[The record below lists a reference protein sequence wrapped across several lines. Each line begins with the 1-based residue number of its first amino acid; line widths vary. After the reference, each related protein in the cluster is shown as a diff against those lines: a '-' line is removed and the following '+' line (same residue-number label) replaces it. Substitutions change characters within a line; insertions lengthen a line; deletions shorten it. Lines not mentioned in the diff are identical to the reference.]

1 MGGRGCGPVCR
12 HQLYLGCRHRFHACR
27 NLCPACRRRFP
38 ACRRRFPACRRR
50 LPTCRRRFPACRLAF
65 PACRR
70 RLPACRRRLPACRRR
85 FPACRL
91 AFRAYRLAFPACRR
105 RFPACRRRFPACRLG
120 RTGTGYEPSHRH
132 SSCRSR
138 HPTSWKRTTGEED
151 FATSAEDKR
160 NHEARGNDRVSR
172 LARHRNLGNGRYPY
186 GPRTSFYS
194 HGGTA
199 KVTMECQGKRVTL
212 AAFVV
217 PDRPLGVDM
226 VLGMSGITALGG
238 ISLRTPTD
246 VRICAAAAA
255 AEVDPQ
261 GLALDAADFSARFEA
276 QTGEWT
282 VAWKW
287 ADGEGPE
294 YLQNQLVSHLPVV
307 GWLRPAAA
315 WLKRRVNAL
324 TAGWDDPTEDVG
336 LRGQVDHVVARL
348 NDNDPTRG
356 PWRLK
361 GDKLVVWTDAS
372 SIAAGVVLE
381 DPEGGVVEDAS
392 WLRPESKAA
401 MHINMAELDAA
412 LSGVNMAI
420 ALGITIIDLCT
431 DSATVHKWIDDALKG
446 RSRLRTKAHGEM
458 LIRRRIDVI
467 RQLVEEF
474 NLRLTVV
481 LVKSA
486 DNLADALTRVPKEWL
501 QTPDP
506 EPAARPVA
514 AAAIADPRP
523 DVDPAR
529 IRAVHESTGHQGVR
543 RTLWYFTSIP
553 LVEELRDQKRLS
565 SVGTLNRN
573 KRLLPKEMTDPTG
586 REAGSNKICFRNGV
600 QLASHCPKPGKVVLV
615 ASTRHK
621 MPKVDQISGK
631 PEIVLFFNSTKGEWT
646 TVCLTMDLWSSRTL
660 VAFLDMTVNFVAL
673 EPETKLGAHLLAF
686 KTEPEQPTVA
696 GSDSA
701 SSAKGLAPS
710 VWLKSPLQQPMLKT
724 PLLMMPQSEYPVRE
738 ALEDMS
744 RRVEA

>member
-1 MGGRGCGPVCR
+1 MDTPTETGAVVQESEQVRLGAGLDPRLIDEYDGSGDVVEWHTQASLLCEYRGVSAAEVLPMRLKGGAFAVWS
-12 HQLYLGCRHRFHACR
+12 QLSAVD
-27 NLCPACRRRFP
+27 RRSATATRDALFK
-38 ACRRRFPACRRR
+38 AFAMDDFAAHTAFVARR
-50 LPTCRRRFPACRLAF
+50 LEPGESADVFLASLRRYAALFGGVTDRQLVAAF
-65 PACRR
+65 VNG
-70 RLPACRRRLPACRRR
+70 LPASVADTI
-85 FPACRL
+85 
-91 AFRAYRLAFPACRR
+91 RA
-105 RFPACRRRFPACRLG
+105 
-120 RTGTGYEPSHRH
+120 GTS
-132 SSCRSR
+132 
-138 HPTSWKRTTGEED
+138 
-151 FATSAEDKR
+151 
-160 NHEARGNDRVSR
+160 
-172 LARHRNLGNGRYPY
+172 
-186 GPRTSFYS
+186 
-194 HGGTA
+194 GTA

-255 AEVDPQ
+255 EVDPQ

-276 QTGEWT
+276 RTGEWT

-336 LRGQVDHVVARL
+336 LRGQVDHVVTRL
-348 NDNDPTRG
+348 NDSDPARG

-361 GDKLVVWTDAS
+361 GGKLVVWTDAS

-420 ALGITIIDLCT
+420 AWGITIIDLCT
-431 DSATVHKWIDDALKG
+431 DSATVHKWIDDALTG

-486 DNLADALTRVPKEWL
+486 DNLADALTRVPK
-501 QTPDP
+501 D
-506 EPAARPVA
+506 RG
-514 AAAIADPRP
+514 
-523 DVDPAR
+523 VD
-529 IRAVHESTGHQGVR
+529 H
-543 RTLWYFTSIP
+543 
-553 LVEELRDQKRLS
+553 
-565 SVGTLNRN
+565 
-573 KRLLPKEMTDPTG
+573 
-586 REAGSNKICFRNGV
+586 
-600 QLASHCPKPGKVVLV
+600 
-615 ASTRHK
+615 
-621 MPKVDQISGK
+621 
-631 PEIVLFFNSTKGEWT
+631 
-646 TVCLTMDLWSSRTL
+646 
-660 VAFLDMTVNFVAL
+660 
-673 EPETKLGAHLLAF
+673 PETSDETSNDETTRDD
-686 KTEPEQPTVA
+686 KTT
-696 GSDSA
+696 SDE
-701 SSAKGLAPS
+701 
-710 VWLKSPLQQPMLKT
+710 T
-724 PLLMMPQSEYPVRE
+724 SE
-738 ALEDMS
+738 D
-744 RRVEA
+744 